1 MGRLY
6 PLHVDLFA
14 AHAGDPAGLRMAESL
29 ASGMD
34 EDEGATGRGRLYRGP
49 AFDVLVSDDP
59 VVSADW
65 LGAGSGEGWGERYS
79 GFVFLS
85 RHAARSG
92 VPALTCHSTGNF
104 GPAALGG
111 RDGQV
116 AVPYPEMHGAYM
128 RLLHE
133 ARAEFGGFEITI
145 EATHHGPTDLE
156 RPSVFVEV
164 GTTEAQWTDDA
175 LCASVAKIARRAAE
189 SVAGGAAGGPARPPR
204 AVCLG
209 GLGGTHYP
217 KKFTDAVVQGRY
229 DLGTVV
235 PRHALEFLDEKMLAH
250 VLERNAPVDAALVD
264 AKGLGGHKARVLGML
279 ESAGLEVV
287 RA

>member
-1 MGRLY
+1 M
-6 PLHVDLFA
+6 DLFA
-14 AHAGDPAGLRMAESL
+14 AHAGDPAGLRMAGSL

-34 EDEGATGRGRLYRGP
+34 EERGATGRGRLYRGP
-49 AFDVLVSDDP
+49 LFDVLVSDGP

-65 LGAGSGEGWGERYS
+65 LGEASGEGWGERYS

-85 RHAARSG
+85 RHAAKSG

-128 RLLHE
+128 RLLHAE
-133 ARAEFGGFEITI
+133 RARFGGFEVTI

-164 GTTEAQWTDDA
+164 GTTERQWTDDA
-175 LCASVAKIARRAAE
+175 LCASVAGIARRAAE
-189 SVAGGAAGGPARPPR
+189 SLAAGAGGPGRPPPRPR
-204 AVCLG
+204 AVCI
-209 GLGGTHYP
+209 GGTHYP
-217 KKFTDAVVQGRY
+217 KKFTDAVVGGGY
-229 DLGTVV
+229 DIGTVV
-235 PRHALEFLDEKMLAH
+235 PRHALEHLDGAMLAH
-250 VLERNAPVDAALVD
+250 ILERNAPVGAALVD
-264 AKGLGGHKARVLGML
+264 AKGLGGHRARVLGML
-279 ESAGLEVV
+279 ESSGLEVV
-287 RA
+287 RV

>member
-1 MGRLY
+1 MR
-6 PLHVDLFA
+6 VDLFA
-14 AHAGDPAGLRMAESL
+14 AHAGDPAGRRMAESL
-29 ASGMD
+29 ASGMC
-34 EDEGATGRGRLYRGP
+34 EEREGAAGRGRLYRGP
-49 AFDVLVSDDP
+49 RYDVLVSDGP

-85 RHAARSG
+85 RHAAKSG

-116 AVPYPEMHGAYM
+116 AVPYPEMHGEFM
-128 RLLHE
+128 RRLYAE
-133 ARAEFGGFEITI
+133 RARFGGFEITI

-175 LCASVAKIARRAAE
+175 LCGAVARIAGQAAE
-189 SVAGGAAGGPARPPR
+189 SVGGGGGGGGDAAGRPPR
-204 AVCLG
+204 AVCF
-209 GLGGTHYP
+209 GGTHYP
-217 KKFTDAVVQGRY
+217 RKFTDAAVQGRY

-235 PRHALEFLDEKMLAH
+235 PRHALGALDGRMLSH
-250 VLERNAPVDAALVD
+250 ILERNAPVETALVD
-264 AKGLGGHKARVLGML
+264 AKGLGPHRARVLGML
-279 ESAGLEVV
+279 ESSWLEVV
-287 RA
+287 RV

>member
-1 MGRLY
+1 M
-6 PLHVDLFA
+6 DLFA

-34 EDEGATGRGRLYRGP
+34 EERGATGRGRLYRGP
-49 AFDVLVSDDP
+49 AFDVLVSDGP

-65 LGAGSGEGWGERYS
+65 LGEASGEGWGERYS

-85 RHAARSG
+85 RHAAKSG

-128 RLLHE
+128 RLLHAE
-133 ARAEFGGFEITI
+133 RAGFGGFEVTI

-164 GTTEAQWTDDA
+164 GTTERQWTDGA
-175 LCASVAKIARRAAE
+175 LCASVAGIARRAAE
-189 SVAGGAAGGPARPPR
+189 SVAAGAAGARPPR
-204 AVCLG
+204 AVC
-209 GLGGTHYP
+209 LGGTHYP
-217 KKFTDAVVQGRY
+217 KKFTDAVVEGRY
-229 DLGTVV
+229 DIGTVV
-235 PRHALEFLDEKMLAH
+235 PRHALGALDGAMLAH
-250 VLERNAPVDAALVD
+250 ILERNAPVGTALVD
-264 AKGLGGHKARVLGML
+264 AKGLGGHRARVLGML
-279 ESAGLEVV
+279 ESSGLEVV